1 MSKSKKKR
9 SFINEESRYT
19 DGVSQKKKKRKS
31 FKEFNDKN
39 FKNKLKSN
47 NISGFLESEY
57 YK

>member
-1 MSKSKKKR
+1 M
-9 SFINEESRYT
+9 NEEDRYT
-19 DGVSQKKKKRKS
+19 DGVFKKKKKRKS

-47 NISGFLESEY
+47 DINGFLESEY